1 MMYTTGMVQE
11 EHFFF
16 LEVQQ
21 RKMGTKLQWCSGSSR
36 YRAALGWTA
45 LRNYTTPTTVCP
57 SHRAAQMYHR
67 NHPYYL
73 DCHNIQS
80 PIKMGLEAVFNDRMI
95 WIKGLSLKSSSVPFS
110 EPFRLERITKSHQT
124 LLLYVQSYIC
134 TENTH
139 RLPCI
144 LQLHLFATT
153 YIINT
158 ILRLLEHLRS
168 GRVMKGRASFVLT
181 WLYRE
186 TNIPALCF
194 STLHPHPS
202 SLGVS
207 SGIPTQ
213 WCTRLLTNTS
223 LVRSFLL
230 LSLLSW

>member
-80 PIKMGLEAVFNDRMI
+80 PIKMGLKAVFNDRMNR
-95 WIKGLSLKSSSVPFS
+95 IKGLSLKSSSVPFS
-110 EPFRLERITKSHQT
+110 EPISGWKGSLRATKPCFCKYRATSAQK
-124 LLLYVQSYIC
+124 IR
-134 TENTH
+134 

-181 WLYRE
+181 WLHRE
-186 TNIPALCF
+186 T
-194 STLHPHPS
+194 
-202 SLGVS
+202 
-207 SGIPTQ
+207 
-213 WCTRLLTNTS
+213 
-223 LVRSFLL
+223 
-230 LSLLSW
+230 